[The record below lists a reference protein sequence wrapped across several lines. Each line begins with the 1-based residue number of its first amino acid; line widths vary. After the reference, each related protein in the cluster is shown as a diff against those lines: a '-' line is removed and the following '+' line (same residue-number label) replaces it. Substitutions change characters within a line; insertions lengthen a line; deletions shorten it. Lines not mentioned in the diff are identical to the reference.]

1 MSVRPSHE
9 RDLPSRAIAEDA
21 ATDQVQLLLRGV
33 PINFVVGVV
42 SATACAW
49 VLRGVESSRALE
61 AWLAVYCALY
71 LVRLGT
77 WLRARTEGTVAR
89 APSRWLLRVRLSVFS
104 VGLGWAILPALLFP
118 ADPMHALAV
127 ALIACAVC
135 GGGMAIYSADSASAL
150 LFVMPTVTAATWHLL
165 LSGQTLPREMGVL
178 YLLYIAFLLHATR
191 RTHAQFQLIALH
203 RARASAQLSRDP
215 LTGLGNRLDLEVRLQ
230 QALARARRHGTEVA
244 LGYIDLDDFKP
255 VNDSLGHA
263 AGDALLRQLA
273 TRWRDELRS
282 SELIARLG
290 GDEFVLLVE
299 DLDPQHAVTQLDA
312 VVERLHRA
320 VQSEFELAG
329 TTARVGMTIGV
340 ARYPLD
346 GTEADTLLRHAD
358 AAMYHGKKHK
368 AHGRAGWWPA
378 RAQAGPSRVE
388 VGEPAR
394 PPQESVA
401 GAAAGIMSQ

>member
-1 MSVRPSHE
+1 MRPYDPNPCSG
-9 RDLPSRAIAEDA
+9 PATAVAIDV
-21 ATDQVQLLLRGV
+21 ATDLVQLLQRGV
-33 PINFVVGVV
+33 PVNFVAGIS
-42 SATACAW
+42 SAAVTAW
-49 VLRGVESSRALE
+49 ILRSVEPARALL
-61 AWLAVYCALY
+61 AWLAAYLALY
-71 LVRLGT
+71 MVCIVT
-77 WLRARTEGTVAR
+77 WLYARHPDAVQQ
-89 APSRWLLRVRLSVFS
+89 APLLWLRRTRLSVLA
-104 VGLGWAILPALLFP
+104 VGLAWAILPALLFP
-118 ADPMHALAV
+118 PDPMHALAV
-127 ALIACAVC
+127 ALVASAVC
-135 GGGMAIYSADSASAL
+135 GAGMAIYSADSFSAL
-150 LFVMPTVTAATWHLL
+150 LFVLPTVAAATYHLL
-165 LSGQTLPREMGVL
+165 LTEHSLPRGLGVL
-178 YLLYIAFLLHATR
+178 YLLYTAFLLLATR
-191 RTHAQFQLIALH
+191 RTHAQFEYVAAH

-230 QALARARRHGTEVA
+230 QALARARRHGSEVA

-273 TRWRDELRS
+273 ARWRDELRA

-299 DLDPQHAVTQLDA
+299 DLDPEHAVPQLDA

-329 TTARVGMTIGV
+329 TTARVGMTIGI

-368 AHGRAGWWPA
+368 GQGRAGWWPT
-378 RAQAGPSRVE
+378 RAQAGPSRVQ
-388 VGEPAR
+388 VAEPA
-394 PPQESVA
+394 
-401 GAAAGIMSQ
+401 